1 MALACEIM
9 EGLASSLYPDM
20 AVQRI
25 ALPMV
30 LKAEMMHGMKGLP
43 SPLDWASDVRKNW

>member
-1 MALACEIM
+1 
-9 EGLASSLYPDM
+9 M

-30 LKAEMMHGMKGLP
+30 LKAEMMHGMEGFP
-43 SPLDWASDVRKNW
+43 SPLDWASDVRKRIGREANN